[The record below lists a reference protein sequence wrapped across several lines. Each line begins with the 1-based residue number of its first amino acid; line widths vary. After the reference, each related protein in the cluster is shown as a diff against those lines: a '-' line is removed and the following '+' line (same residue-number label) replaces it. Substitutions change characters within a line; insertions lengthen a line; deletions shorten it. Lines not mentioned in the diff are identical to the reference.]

1 MSCAF
6 STTLFL
12 SNTPGA
18 FAKNTLPSPLAET
31 PHRSAATGRFRV
43 LWCHTRELCGKNMK
57 ISRNHVVKPHTPSTE
72 LIRTS
77 QNFSLV
83 FCSERA
89 GRRAW
94 PLFFARTRR
103 NSPHPPLPPCSCG
116 DGRKFWRRLFL
127 FFQSLQIPL

>member
-18 FAKNTLPSPLAET
+18 FAKNTLSSPLAET

-43 LWCHTRELCGKNMK
+43 LWCHTRELCRKNMK

-77 QNFSLV
+77 QNFWFLLPRPKGADEARRIRACDLV
-83 FCSERA
+83 SSHH
-89 GRRAW
+89 
-94 PLFFARTRR
+94 ARGACDIICFESKCELGT
-103 NSPHPPLPPCSCG
+103 
-116 DGRKFWRRLFL
+116 
-127 FFQSLQIPL
+127 IET